1 MKPFSEV
8 YDVCV
13 VGGGFAGF
21 GAALKSAKLGME
33 TILVEKCSAWGGVS
47 YSSIHQ
53 SICGLYPYSATCPE
67 ETLNNGISRD
77 LEEGMKKSGYAQ
89 MQKVGNVYVLE
100 FESEALQRYFKEQA
114 QFQKKLK
121 VVFNAK
127 VVKVHSM
134 NQVIEK
140 LSIDH
145 LQNIHTIKCHTVI
158 DASGKG
164 EVLYLS
170 GASYDVAPATK
181 RQLAAYAIK
190 IQGVQKTLRLN
201 NLKVFYYLA
210 KAVKSGVLDNHLRF
224 GSWITNN
231 KSDEG
236 VLRISVI
243 PSDTKYCLEE
253 IQSQAQL
260 IHNLL
265 KKEIEE
271 FKNSKI
277 VYFAPSVS
285 EREGIRMIGLYVLSE
300 EDVLSGRKFDDGV
313 VKGAWPIEFW
323 HQSQGPR
330 YRYLPRDQYYEI
342 PMRCLISKDFLNLF
356 AAGRCISVSSR
367 ALASTRVT
375 GTCLALGEASAKI
388 AFSYLNR

>member
-53 SICGLYPYSATCPE
+53 SICGLYPYSAGCPE
-67 ETLNNGISRD
+67 ETLNDGISRD
-77 LEEGMKKSGYAQ
+77 LEEGMKKNGWAQ
-89 MQKVGNVYVLE
+89 MQKVGNVYVLG
-100 FESEALQRYFKEQA
+100 FESEALQRYFKEQV
-114 QFQKKLK
+114 QFQKNLK

-127 VVKVHSM
+127 VIKVHPS

-140 LSIDH
+140 LSIEH
-145 LQNIHTIKCHTVI
+145 LQNIHTIRCHTVI

-170 GASYDVAPATK
+170 GASYDVDPATK
-181 RQLAAYAIK
+181 RQLAAYVIK
-190 IQGVQKTLRLN
+190 IKGVQKTLRLN
-201 NLKVFYYLA
+201 QLKVFYYLA

-243 PSDTKYCLEE
+243 PRDTKYCLEE

>member
-1 MKPFSEV
+1 MKAFSEV

-33 TILVEKCSAWGGVS
+33 TILVEKCSTWGGVS

-53 SICGLYPYSATCPE
+53 SICGLYPYSARCPE
-67 ETLNNGISRD
+67 ETLNDGISRD
-77 LEEGMKKSGYAQ
+77 LEEGMKKNGCAQ
-89 MQKVGNVYVLE
+89 MQKVGNVYVLG
-100 FESEALQRYFKEQA
+100 FEPEALQSYFKEQV
-114 QFQKKLK
+114 QFQKNLK

-127 VVKVHSM
+127 VIKVHPN

-140 LSIDH
+140 LSIEY
-145 LQNIHTIKCHTVI
+145 LQNIHTIRCHTVI

-170 GASYDVAPATK
+170 GASYDVDPATK
-181 RQLAAYAIK
+181 RQLAAYVIK
-190 IQGVQKTLRLN
+190 IKGVQKTLRLN
-201 NLKVFYYLA
+201 QLKVFYYLA

-243 PSDTKYCLEE
+243 PRDTKYCLEE

-285 EREGIRMIGLYVLSE
+285 EREGMRMIGLYVLSE

-342 PMRCLISKDFLNLF
+342 PMRCLVSKDFSNLF